1 MKKFDSNDN
10 TDLQNWNVLTDELEV
25 EKLIEAS
32 REQPQLIYKHSP
44 TCGICAMTKGRIE
57 QSFNNISNKAGMH
70 FVNVI
75 KARPASNA
83 IEEKLQV
90 RHESPQVLVLR
101 NGECIWHTSHYSI
114 KADTILE
121 ALKEN

>member
-1 MKKFDSNDN
+1 MKKSDSNDN
-10 TDLQNWNVLTDELEV
+10 TDLKNWNVLTDELEV
-25 EKLIEAS
+25 EKIIEAS

-44 TCGICAMTKGRIE
+44 TCGICAMAKDKIE
-57 QSFNNISNKAGMH
+57 QGFGEISDKTGMY

-75 KARPASNA
+75 NARPASNA